1 MAETKEPFEYRLL
14 RRPDVPSYIDLVLL
28 TVGKLERSTGL
39 DRNAESMIRSL
50 SRRSVWAVLRF
61 LQLIGRPF
69 VTTYVAA
76 DGNRIVGTGTLLSLP
91 NAGYVAAMAT
101 APEFRGRGVASRIL
115 TLLHKEAARR
125 HRDWLVL
132 DVDSDNDTAIRVY
145 RRAGYREVARFAWY
159 LRTGL
164 PPTTAPVAPGTPPA
178 TKAQLKAVAPSL
190 DAGRAAE
197 YPGSPSRVGQKAHPH
212 GDPPRQ
218 WETGP
223 PRNMGPPFRQRR
235 PTGHSGRLRPGT
247 SHRSLLPFD
256 RTDRTDRRGGR
267 GPIRPS
273 HRVASPSSPGDM
285 PCGRA
290 RAGGSRRRG
299 ARATRLHRRGLLD
312 HDDPVEFCVNTR
324 PGRLGATLPSWT
336 GHRCEN
342 SRSIS
347 AAKCF
352 QRSASSAR
360 RRAASRRSA
369 GGTSRGPCQ
378 RSSRPSKNSSEAFGP
393 TAETV

>member
-50 SRRSVWAVLRF
+50 SRRSVWAVLSF

-159 LRTGL
+159 LRTGP

-197 YPGSPSRVGQKAHPH
+197 YRAA
-212 GDPPRQ
+212 
-218 WETGP
+218 
-223 PRNMGPPFRQRR
+223 
-235 PTGHSGRLRPGT
+235 
-247 SHRSLLPFD
+247 LP
-256 RTDRTDRRGGR
+256 
-267 GPIRPS
+267 
-273 HRVASPSSPGDM
+273 A
-285 PCGRA
+285 
-290 RAGGSRRRG
+290 
-299 ARATRLHRRGLLD
+299 
-312 HDDPVEFCVNTR
+312 
-324 PGRLGATLPSWT
+324 
-336 GHRCEN
+336 
-342 SRSIS
+342 
-347 AAKCF
+347 
-352 QRSASSAR
+352 SAR
-360 RRAASRRSA
+360 RLTHMETLLVSGRRVRRETWVRHSVNGAPLAIRAGFAPEPPT
-369 GGTSRGPCQ
+369 GVYYPLT
-378 RSSRPSKNSSEAFGP
+378 GP
-393 TAETV
+393 TAPTAEEVAALFDPATEWLRPLAPATCLAVVPEPAGAVGAELERLGFTGVASSTTMIRSSSA